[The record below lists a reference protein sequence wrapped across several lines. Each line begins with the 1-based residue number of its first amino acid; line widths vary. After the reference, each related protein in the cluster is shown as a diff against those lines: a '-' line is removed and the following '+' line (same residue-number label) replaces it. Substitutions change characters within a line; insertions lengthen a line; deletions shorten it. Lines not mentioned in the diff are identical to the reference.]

1 MRNLEANRQDA
12 IEAACHKALRAGA
25 QEIEN
30 ARREYRSFDDRL
42 ALALVLEAIERER
55 TADLPDVA
63 APFTY
68 RDVIG
73 YLRATAGVW
82 PKP

>member
-1 MRNLEANRQDA
+1 MRDPEANRQDA
-12 IEAACHKALRAGA
+12 IEAACHNALRAGA
-25 QEIEN
+25 QEIED
-30 ARREYRSFDDRL
+30 ARREHRSFDDRL

-73 YLRATAGVW
+73 YLRSRAGMR
-82 PKP
+82 PQP